1 MSDLAPLVLSVLRD
15 KTVVDL
21 KAENDKLSQEVAK
34 LQADRDDFLR
44 YATKH
49 GRIEITD
56 TKSKKLLARGFLP
69 TMRTYADGFCTVG
82 LMISDELVGGIEAA
96 SEIDIRLNGM
106 VIVSTQELPQL
117 CQWQHYGQ
125 IEIYKQHRYAFT
137 PERHK
142 VKPWHSH
149 ELSLYA
155 VEKDGP
161 KGDKRVLFNA
171 IALRY
176 VGDNSL
182 PLMPAGA

>member
-21 KAENDKLSQEVAK
+21 KAENDNLSGEVAK
-34 LQADRDDFLR
+34 LQAERDDFLR
-44 YATKH
+44 YAIKH

-56 TKSKKLLARGFLP
+56 TKSKKVLARGLPP
-69 TMRTYADGFCTVG
+69 TMRKYADGFCTVG

-106 VIVSTQELPQL
+106 VIGTTKELPQL
-117 CQWQHYGQ
+117 CQWQHHGQ
-125 IEIYKQHRYAFT
+125 TEIYKQHRYAFT
-137 PERHK
+137 PEEHK

-161 KGDKRVLFNA
+161 NNDKRVMFNA

-176 VGDNSL
+176 VEDNTL

>member
-1 MSDLAPLVLSVLRD
+1 
-15 KTVVDL
+15 
-21 KAENDKLSQEVAK
+21 
-34 LQADRDDFLR
+34 
-44 YATKH
+44 
-49 GRIEITD
+49 
-56 TKSKKLLARGFLP
+56 
-69 TMRTYADGFCTVG
+69 MRKYADGFCTVG

-106 VIVSTQELPQL
+106 IIVSTQELPQL

-125 IEIYKQHRYAFT
+125 IEKYKQHRYAFS

-149 ELSLYA
+149 DLYA

-161 KGDKRVLFNA
+161 NSDKRVMFNA

-176 VGDNSL
+176 VGDNTL